1 MGMECLFG
9 EEEQGQQL
17 EQSMREKSEIN
28 AEYHLGREFR
38 EYRALQATVK
48 FLVFTLNKM
57 GNI

>member
-1 MGMECLFG
+1 MECLFG